1 MALRKPVMRGLLEA
15 WTKKH
20 MTFLLLGSSGIGAA
34 YYVLV
39 GLRRKKAYADFYKN
53 YDDEKAFNDMV
64 KLGIFKSYNAK
75 GQPNPEVFE

>member
-1 MALRKPVMRGLLEA
+1 MYGVSQTYLNPD
-15 WTKKH
+15 H
-20 MTFLLLGSSGIGAA
+20 HNSS
-34 YYVLV
+34 L
-39 GLRRKKAYADFYKN
+39 FQN